1 MGRPQ
6 QGLLHPPPS
15 RSWRDGRAGGPGHPG
30 SGGSGSP
37 ARALTA
43 PGQARPALS
52 HGQGYGQRSLGTLGP
67 RLTSA
72 SARLAPWTKCEVCVP
87 LGAWPGQVC
96 RMASAP
102 TPCTMLPHRLSL
114 CLLQRAGA
122 CCSSLF
128 WLKAVKGEA
137 EGFKPA
143 ETGFLSGW
151 HCLSWQGRGLGSRG
165 AHGQAETQALA
176 SQPRPHPQAPGPP
189 PSGARPQADNG
200 VSIHQSPERGRGHT
214 GWVSCPF
221 SFWEKPPEE
230 QKLRED
236 ERWAPRVRACTS
248 FWSLQLPSL
257 CSSHSSDGE

>member
-6 QGLLHPPPS
+6 RGLLHPPPS
-15 RSWRDGRAGGPGHPG
+15 WSWRDGRAGGPGHPG

-43 PGQARPALS
+43 PGRARPALS

-72 SARLAPWTKCEVCVP
+72 SARLVPWTKCEVCVP

-176 SQPRPHPQAPGPP
+176 SRRPPP
-189 PSGARPQADNG
+189 PSGSRPPTQWRQA
-200 VSIHQSPERGRGHT
+200 T
-214 GWVSCPF
+214 G
-221 SFWEKPPEE
+221 
-230 QKLRED
+230 
-236 ERWAPRVRACTS
+236 
-248 FWSLQLPSL
+248 
-257 CSSHSSDGE
+257 